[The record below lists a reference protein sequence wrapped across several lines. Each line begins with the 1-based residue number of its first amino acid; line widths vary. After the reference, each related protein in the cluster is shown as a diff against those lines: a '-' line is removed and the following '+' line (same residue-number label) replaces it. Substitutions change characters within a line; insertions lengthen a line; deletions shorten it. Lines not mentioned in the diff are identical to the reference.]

1 MSQANRPLS
10 PHIQIYKRQITSV
23 LSILHRITGIVLAGG
38 AILVALW
45 FVSLAHHA
53 DLSVRLLDLLGT
65 APGLVFLFLWTLALF
80 FHLCNG
86 IRHLVWDAGRG
97 FEMYQVVRSGWAV
110 VASSVILT
118 LAVWTV
124 GLTVCA

>member
-45 FVSLAHHA
+45 FVALAHHA
-53 DLSVRLLDLLGT
+53 DLSTRLLDLLGT